1 MTLDD
6 GMWTLTRD
14 DVQRF
19 LGRFEDGGDTI
30 RGTWEWKRD
39 SRWEKDFD
47 LVYRRSVAP

>member
-1 MTLDD
+1 
-6 GMWTLTRD
+6 MWTLTRD

-19 LGRFEDGGDTI
+19 IGQFEDGGATI

-39 SRWEKDFD
+39 GRWEKDFD